1 MKRLY
6 FICFLN
12 AFHKSLSGEEGIKTA
27 LSVLSFN
34 VFGTFCPSIYIDT
47 AVSEFSIQAFFSN
60 VLTTSDT
67 FSLLY

>member
-1 MKRLY
+1 
-6 FICFLN
+6 
-12 AFHKSLSGEEGIKTA
+12 LSGEEGIKTA